1 MATIVLAF
9 RATENRAEN
18 SPPPFEIT
26 MTCLFGVR
34 YTGYCHRW
42 ATDLMLMF
50 SELVHMLNDTQLM
63 GCGGGVLGGG
73 DLNVL

>member
-1 MATIVLAF
+1 
-9 RATENRAEN
+9 
-18 SPPPFEIT
+18 

-34 YTGYCHRW
+34 YTGYCHRC

-63 GCGGGVLGGG
+63 GCGGGVAGGG
-73 DLNVL
+73 DVNVL